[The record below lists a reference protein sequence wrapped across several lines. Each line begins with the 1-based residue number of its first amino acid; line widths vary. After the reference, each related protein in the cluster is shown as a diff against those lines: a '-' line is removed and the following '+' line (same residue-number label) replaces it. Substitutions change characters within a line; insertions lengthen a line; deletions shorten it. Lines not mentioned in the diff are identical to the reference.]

1 MFRLSPRQTLFRSRY
16 ERFRGK
22 FSNFAAKQPLT
33 MEVHPTMRVGSAI
46 LKHVSLI
53 IDAPRKQF
61 VFVPHNGQEITVGN
75 SEAGSVS
82 FIPSEVGNTLGVLK
96 AVVRKGSTA
105 YQKGIRTGD
114 YLIEVNG
121 IPIKDI
127 CTYMLMERK
136 DEEALFKF
144 RSPDGI
150 EKVVKLKRTN

>member
-1 MFRLSPRQTLFRSRY
+1 
-16 ERFRGK
+16 
-22 FSNFAAKQPLT
+22 
-33 MEVHPTMRVGSAI
+33 MRVGSAV

-61 VFVPHNGQEITVGN
+61 VFVPHNNQDITVCNSESGSVSLIP
-75 SEAGSVS
+75 SEAGD
-82 FIPSEVGNTLGVLK
+82 TLGVLK
-96 AVVRKGSTA
+96 AVIRKGSTA

-121 IPIKDI
+121 ISIGDI
-127 CTYMLMERK
+127 CTFVLMERK
-136 DEEALFKF
+136 DEESLFKF

>member
-1 MFRLSPRQTLFRSRY
+1 
-16 ERFRGK
+16 
-22 FSNFAAKQPLT
+22 
-33 MEVHPTMRVGSAI
+33 MRVGSAV

-61 VFVPHNGQEITVGN
+61 VFVPHNNHDITVGN

-82 FIPSEVGNTLGVLK
+82 FIPSEAGDTLGVLK
-96 AVVRKGSTA
+96 AVIRKGSMA

-127 CTYMLMERK
+127 CTYILMERK
-136 DEEALFKF
+136 DEESLFKF
-144 RSPDGI
+144 RSPEGL
-150 EKVVKLKRTN
+150 EKTVRLKRTN